1 MSREDVNVFFGRG
14 CRSFDS
20 WGGLLCSSAAVV
32 RRIGRRFGEI
42 VAWLGDVRVIVAD
55 PMRDQDLGEF
65 S

>member
-1 MSREDVNVFFGRG
+1 MFFLVEGVV
-14 CRSFDS
+14 RSFHG
-20 WGGLLCSSAAVV
+20 GGLLCSSAAVV

-55 PMRDQDLGEF
+55 PMRNQDLGEF